1 MWSSSAKRASETSL
15 IFAQN
20 ILYPIESIVFKEEL
34 YTFDEN
40 QLEKVIKSCS
50 NIFESIILFG
60 HNEAIT
66 NFVNKF
72 GDIFIDHVP
81 TAGFVALQFETDN
94 WEKINK
100 GKTKKTIFPKK
111 LK

>member
-1 MWSSSAKRASETSL
+1 M
-15 IFAQN
+15 
-20 ILYPIESIVFKEEL
+20 
-34 YTFDEN
+34 
-40 QLEKVIKSCS
+40 EKVIKSS
-50 NIFESIILFG
+50 NNIFETIILFG

-81 TAGFVALQFETDN
+81 TAGFVALQFDTDD
-94 WEKINK
+94 WAKINK
-100 GKTKKTIFPKK
+100 GKTKKILFPKN